1 MTMFAKIA
9 VAAAISVAGFSAHAL
24 PVASIGAGSA
34 ATAQVLGASLFST
47 NFVATVTNS
56 TTQPH
61 VEVTRPNGL
70 RTAYDFYTFGTSGGP
85 VTIDFDSVNNNNT
98 DMEVGLWNAA
108 GILLAAND
116 DNNYDSGGSGLDAAI
131 VNFNVAAGNYFIGVC
146 RFSCSFGNDFAV
158 SGGALGASATYVMNV
173 SANQVPEPGTMAL
186 MGLALVGLGVASRRS
201 KVR

>member
-1 MTMFAKIA
+1 MNMFSKIA
-9 VAAAISVAGFSAHAL
+9 LAAAISVAGFAAHAL
-24 PVASIGAGSA
+24 PVASIGAGTA

-47 NFVATVTNS
+47 NSLSTVTNS

-61 VEVTRPNGL
+61 VEVTRSNGL

-85 VTIDFDSVNNNNT
+85 VTIDFDRVNNNT

-116 DNNYDSGGSGLDAAI
+116 DNNYDSGGSVLDAAI

-146 RFSCSFGNDFAV
+146 RFSCSFGNAFAV

>member
-1 MTMFAKIA
+1 MNMFSKIA
-9 VAAAISVAGFSAHAL
+9 LAAAISVAGFAAHAL
-24 PVASIGAGSA
+24 PVASIGAGTA

-47 NFVATVTNS
+47 NSLSTVTNS

-61 VEVTRPNGL
+61 VEVTRSNGL
-70 RTAYDFYTFGTSGGP
+70 RSAYDFYTFGTSGGP
-85 VTIDFDSVNNNNT
+85 VTIDFDRVNNNT

-116 DNNYDSGGSGLDAAI
+116 DNNYDLGGSVLDAAI

-146 RFSCSFGNDFAV
+146 RYSCSFGNAFAI
-158 SGGALGASATYVMNV
+158 SGGALGAGAAYVMNV
-173 SANQVPEPGTMAL
+173 SANQVPEPGSLAL
-186 MGLALVGLGVASRRS
+186 MGLALAGLGLASRRS